1 MERKKIT
8 LLLIDASASF
18 LFFNA
23 AVLRNLGYT
32 VISSRSAEDAITMMV
47 KTVPS
52 LIIADIHLSAMD
64 GISFLKEIKKNPRL
78 KDVPVVILTEE
89 TDPGKKDACQRAGC
103 AAYLN
108 KPVSPDMLYRTV
120 QAASETVPRQFI
132 RFSTSLK
139 VSVGDGTAPGGAGKT
154 EYATAISEGGLFI
167 STLHPQPVDTVMPI
181 TIFLRDRQ
189 IPVKAVVLYQYTVGA
204 GPNKEPGMG
213 MRFTEISDKDRILIR
228 AFIKDELTKDID
240 ARGHETL

>member
-1 MERKKIT
+1 MERKTIP
-8 LLLIDASASF
+8 LLLVDASASF
-18 LFFNA
+18 VFYNA

-32 VISSRSAEDAITMMV
+32 VVSSKSAEDAISMME

-52 LIIADIHLSAMD
+52 LIIADIHLPGMD
-64 GISFLKEIKKNPRL
+64 GISFLKEIKKSPRL
-78 KDVPVVILTEE
+78 KDLPVVILTEE
-89 TDPGKKDACQRAGC
+89 TDPGKKEACQRAGC

-139 VSVGDGTAPGGAGKT
+139 VSVGDGTAPGTAGKT

-167 STLHPQPVDTVMPI
+167 STLNPRPVDAVMPI
-181 TIFLRDRQ
+181 TIFLRDRE
-189 IPVKAVVLYQYTVGA
+189 IPVKAVVLYQYAVGT
-204 GPNKEPGMG
+204 GPHQEPGMG

-228 AFIKDELTKDID
+228 AYIKDELTKDID
-240 ARGHETL
+240 ARGHENL